1 MDNKT
6 LFQDIQTKLEDYL
19 YDYKNSYPKNY
30 WQVIC
35 VDIPLITLIVSAL
48 VIIELLGV
56 GVVSLTL
63 IIALTLPYIYL
74 RSSDSSGKWQELI
87 DKRKNHEVENKELI
101 KIIKKIYRIANEQL
115 QNYPDVKNYLAN
127 YRHEL
132 EDEINRK
139 VVIKNKYTITM
150 MLGMLLMMVFI
161 YFTIKTDTKLWF
173 LNEKSNVIIEEVDIN
188 EPTHIADIKSLNGD
202 AEKLK
207 IFYIKASRPFLRIA
221 TPEITKTSSEDSCFL
236 RIIITDQTGQAAN
249 GLPYFDFSYHFNKG
263 NPKFIDSQPITS
275 EYENHPYEIVR
286 RVRYLQDNADDLRYT
301 IEIL

>member
-150 MLGMLLMMVFI
+150 MLDMLLMMVFI

-173 LNEKSNVIIEEVDIN
+173 LN
-188 EPTHIADIKSLNGD
+188 
-202 AEKLK
+202 
-207 IFYIKASRPFLRIA
+207 
-221 TPEITKTSSEDSCFL
+221 
-236 RIIITDQTGQAAN
+236 
-249 GLPYFDFSYHFNKG
+249 
-263 NPKFIDSQPITS
+263 
-275 EYENHPYEIVR
+275 
-286 RVRYLQDNADDLRYT
+286 
-301 IEIL
+301 